1 METAIALLV
10 LVLLV
15 GLLVVLVR
23 RMRTTHRVTVSE
35 DLVIGGTALSVEP
48 GLVSTLSSIQGVQYL
63 GVAPGRHAVVLRR
76 IPVWA
81 IIPVFLLFPVGLVFL
96 LVRESIR
103 LDVALFDGPDGAVV
117 RLSGRTESFIL
128 ERVRAALVGLP
139 RLESARSDSA
149 RPLR

>member
-1 METAIALLV
+1 MATAIAMLI

-23 RMRTTHRVTVSE
+23 RMRTTKRVTISE
-35 DLVIGGTALSVEP
+35 DLVVGGAAQALEPALVAALSSVE
-48 GLVSTLSSIQGVQYL
+48 GTQYL

-117 RLSGRTESFIL
+117 RMSGRTESFVL
-128 ERVRAALVGLP
+128 ERVRTALVALAPVGQAG
-139 RLESARSDSA
+139 R
-149 RPLR
+149 